1 MFYRSYIPVVYVGGI
16 TKKLQALW
24 FLEQLLDFPE
34 VETDPYGSNP
44 QARAE

>member
-16 TKKLQALW
+16 TKKLPELW
-24 FLEQLLDFPE
+24 FLEQLLDFPKIE
-34 VETDPYGSNP
+34 SFNP